1 MCHELSVDED
11 NCKRKEK
18 LQSGRWQHPS
28 GRQLY
33 AQSEEKQRMRLVV
46 LSVTAKDAGFRA
58 VALESELEISA
69 GQ

>member
-1 MCHELSVDED
+1 MRTTASA
-11 NCKRKEK
+11 KRSFKAAAGSIQADDS
-18 LQSGRWQHPS
+18 LC
-28 GRQLY
+28 